1 MGTTSMGLIKE
12 FKEFAMKGN
21 VIDMAPAS
29 IANPRFRSRPRA
41 AGRLRQKCVN
51 LDRVRKTSE
60 TRLILTRIPTFA
72 HRTPSARK
80 DCSCQYHSQSPSFPT
95 AVQIHVFLV
104 QSPWADRQTAK
115 PAVLARLLLTGP
127 AIIGRRETYDS
138 LCVVDA
144 RAGDDARLVAQQIG

>member
-1 MGTTSMGLIKE
+1 MRLTFTGPTCVG
-12 FKEFAMKGN
+12 
-21 VIDMAPAS
+21 AS
-29 IANPRFRSRPRA
+29 CLHART
-41 AGRLRQKCVN
+41 GRLRQKCVN

-104 QSPWADRQTAK
+104 QSPCLPK
-115 PAVLARLLLTGP
+115 PENFVRTS
-127 AIIGRRETYDS
+127 RFY
-138 LCVVDA
+138 
-144 RAGDDARLVAQQIG
+144 